1 MTANNQPASE
11 KYQNGIFGISMFT
24 ARADRLEHLI
34 KDKIK
39 KGIKITKEDM
49 KSMQA
54 DTVDVFCLEVV
65 DRMKKRVL

>member
-1 MTANNQPASE
+1 
-11 KYQNGIFGISMFT
+11 MFT